1 MEGLARGRYNKGKK
15 KGDVHLQFLVI
26 STNKIK
32 ITLTREDIEKYSL
45 SVCREDK
52 DAPPPKGSIVQ
63 ILSLAREA
71 VGFDATGH
79 RLLVQYYPLID
90 GGELFVTRLTGL
102 SENKERLLRASSS
115 VTLISPKRRV
125 YRFCALSDVRLALL
139 SLSSL
144 LSELECTLYFDG
156 DSAYYLVIFDKLG
169 DNKEINIL
177 SEYGSELPDTLT
189 PYIAEHARAIA
200 DNEGLLKIRDL

>member
-1 MEGLARGRYNKGKK
+1 M
-15 KGDVHLQFLVI
+15 QFLVI

-71 VGFDATGH
+71 VGFDVTGH

-90 GGELFVTRLTGL
+90 GGELFVTRLSILTEAKRNIISKAENL
-102 SENKERLLRASSS
+102 STLMRGRRAYFFDSVADATALARSIAARTEPPKSS
-115 VTLISPKRRV
+115 
-125 YRFCALSDVRLALL
+125 ALYITESGSAVIEIEEIT
-139 SLSSL
+139 S
-144 LSELECTLYFDG
+144 G
-156 DSAYYLVIFDKLG
+156 DSADEYHELCEFSDRLTAEFFLYLREHSITVFEDDAIRQLAALG
-169 DNKEINIL
+169 HD
-177 SEYGSELPDTLT
+177 
-189 PYIAEHARAIA
+189 A
-200 DNEGLLKIRDL
+200 